1 LAECASL
8 QNALVGEMPSM
19 LAAISSKTSN
29 ARKSKSAGA
38 SISAAK

>member
-1 LAECASL
+1 ML
-8 QNALVGEMPSM
+8 SM

-29 ARKSKSAGA
+29 ARESKSAGA